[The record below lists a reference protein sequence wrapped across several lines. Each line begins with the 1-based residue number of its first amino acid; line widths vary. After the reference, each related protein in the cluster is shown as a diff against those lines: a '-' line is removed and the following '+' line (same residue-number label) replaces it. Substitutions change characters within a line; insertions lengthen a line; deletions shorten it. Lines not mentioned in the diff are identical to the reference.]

1 MGRWPLA
8 LSLPLMLLLAACA
21 GTPRSAPTA
30 PGGAVPAPEATS
42 SESTAP
48 GRGIVQAAEGAIGT
62 PYRYGGATPQG
73 FDCSGLTQFA
83 HRAAGFAIPR
93 TAAAQQR
100 AATPVARGSL
110 QPGDLVFFVTGRNGV
125 DHVGVYAGGGRFV
138 HAPSSGRVVSYAYL
152 DDPWYSQRY
161 VGAGRYWSSATVSTA
176 SRNLAP

>member
-1 MGRWPLA
+1 V
-8 LSLPLMLLLAACA
+8 LLLAACA
-21 GTPRSAPTA
+21 GTPRSPVPT
-30 PGGAVPAPEATS
+30 PGTPVPAPATPP

-48 GRGIVQAAEGAIGT
+48 GRGIVQAAESAIGT

-83 HRAAGFAIPR
+83 HRAAGLAIPR

-110 QPGDLVFFVTGRNGV
+110 QPGDLVFFVTGRQGV

-138 HAPSSGRVVSYAYL
+138 HAPSSGRVVSYAWL
-152 DDPWYSQRY
+152 DDPWYSQRFI
-161 VGAGRYWSSATVSTA
+161 GAGRYWSSATVAAA
-176 SRNLAP
+176 SRAPAP